1 MQLINTQ
8 WNKILIGFLS
18 TIIITLALSYTL
30 DVKGKDL
37 VDKSFTESVVVFGSA
52 KALNAVISLAQGTEL
67 DLPFVTVAIGEVLD
81 PINDLI
87 EQFSFVMLASMV
99 SLGI

>member
-81 PINDLI
+81 LINDLI

>member
-18 TIIITLALSYTL
+18 TIIIALALSYTL

-81 PINDLI
+81 LINDLI

>member
-8 WNKILIGFLS
+8 WNKILIAFLS
-18 TIIITLALSYTL
+18 TIIIALALSYTL
-30 DVKGKDL
+30 DVKGKEL

>member
-8 WNKILIGFLS
+8 WNKILIAFLS

>member
-8 WNKILIGFLS
+8 WNKILIAFLS
-18 TIIITLALSYTL
+18 TIIIALALSYTL